1 MIALIL
7 LAIGLV
13 MIVEGLV
20 YVLAPLFIE
29 QVLEMLRSLS
39 EPSRRQMGALIAV
52 GGLLFV
58 WAAFQLNVSL

>member
-13 MIVEGLV
+13 MIVEGLA

>member
-13 MIVEGLV
+13 MIVEGLA

-39 EPSRRQMGALIAV
+39 EPNRRQMGALIAV

>member
-13 MIVEGLV
+13 MIVEGLA

-39 EPSRRQMGALIAV
+39 EPSRRQMGALVAV

>member
-1 MIALIL
+1 VIALIL

-13 MIVEGLV
+13 MIVEGLA

-39 EPSRRQMGALIAV
+39 EPSRRQMGTLIAV

>member
-13 MIVEGLV
+13 MIVEGLA

-39 EPSRRQMGALIAV
+39 EPSRRQMGTLIAV

>member
-7 LAIGLV
+7 LAIGLA
-13 MIVEGLV
+13 MIVEGLA

>member
-1 MIALIL
+1 VIALIL

-13 MIVEGLV
+13 MIVEGLA